1 MIEFLIVKTNF
12 YTQAAAKVYC
22 DAAANPSTVWHWE
35 NEMGEA
41 DLRDKPQSD
50 HPSTTVMLDN
60 ICRVHD
66 KICNDSNIT
75 MSDL

>member
-1 MIEFLIVKTNF
+1 MNEFLVVKMKF
-12 YTQAAAKVYC
+12 YTQAAVKMYY
-22 DAAANPSTVWHWE
+22 DAAANLSTVWHWE

-41 DLRDKPQSD
+41 DLHDKPQSD

-60 ICRVHD
+60 ICRAHD
-66 KICNDSNIT
+66 KICSDSIIT

>member
-1 MIEFLIVKTNF
+1 MSEFLVFKMNF
-12 YTQAAAKVYC
+12 YTQAAVKVYC
-22 DAAANPSTVWHWE
+22 DAAANLSTVWHWE

-50 HPSTTVMLDN
+50 HPSTTVMLES
-60 ICRVHD
+60 ICRFHD
-66 KICNDSNIT
+66 KICSDSNIT